1 MQKSSNVL
9 IIGAGKAG
17 KLLLDELKSPNYKE
31 YIIQGFIDDDEE
43 KFGTHIEN
51 IRVLGNTS
59 QIPEIVEKEK
69 IDLCIIAIPS
79 IQRENLNR
87 ILNIIQR
94 TKSNFMIVPPIFENL
109 KINSIAKPRKIE
121 VDDLL
126 RTPTENVLT
135 EKVMK
140 KLQNNVFLITGA
152 AGSIGSEICNQLAS
166 CSPKRIIGLDKAETP
181 LFEISN
187 SMKEDYTEVD
197 FIPILCN
204 IKEIESLQNIIETY
218 KPDVIYHCAAF
229 KHVGLME
236 NFLLECVKNN
246 IEGSINLINAA
257 KRSDVERFVFV
268 STDKAVYPT
277 SVMGMSKR
285 IIEKYIL
292 SENDARTKFMIVRF
306 GNVVESNGSVIPIF
320 KKQIEKG
327 GPILLTDERM
337 ERYFMTITEAAQLV
351 IQASILGLGGELFVL
366 DMGEPYKIKNIID
379 RLLQLYSLDKNDV
392 EIKIIGKRKGEKLSE
407 KLFYEF
413 EGPTHSRH
421 NRILKCQY
429 ENYSFPENFRQMVE
443 EFSINVKDLN
453 KEEIRENLENL
464 VE

>member
-17 KLLLDELKSPNYKE
+17 RLLLDELKSPNYKE
-31 YIIQGFIDDDEE
+31 YFIQGFIDDDEK
-43 KFGTHIEN
+43 KFGTSIEN
-51 IRVLGNTS
+51 IRILGKTS
-59 QIPEIVEKEK
+59 QIPEIVKKEK
-69 IDLCIIAIPS
+69 INLCIIAIPS

-87 ILNIIQR
+87 ILSIIQR

-126 RTPTENVLT
+126 RSPTENVLT
-135 EKVMK
+135 EKAMK
-140 KLQNNVFLITGA
+140 ELQNNIFLVTGV
-152 AGSIGSEICNQLAS
+152 AGSIGSKICNQLAS
-166 CSPKRIIGLDKAETP
+166 CSPKRIMGLDKAETP

-187 SMKEDYTEVD
+187 SMKEDYPDVD
-197 FIPILCN
+197 FVPILCN
-204 IKEIESLQNIIETY
+204 IKEKENLQEIINQC
-218 KPDVIYHCAAF
+218 KPDIIYHCAAF

-236 NFLLECVKNN
+236 NFPLECVKNN
-246 IEGSINLINAA
+246 IEGSINLMKAA
-257 KRSDVERFVFV
+257 KKSKVERFVFV

-292 SENDARTKFMIVRF
+292 SEKDTHTKFMIVRF
-306 GNVVESNGSVIPIF
+306 GNVIESNGSVIPIF

-327 GPILLTDERM
+327 GPILLTDKRM

-351 IQASILGLGGELFVL
+351 IQASILGSGGELFIL
-366 DMGEPYKIKNIID
+366 DMGEPYKIKSIID
-379 RLLQLYSLDKNDV
+379 RLLQLYSLDKDDI
-392 EIKIIGKRKGEKLSE
+392 EIRIIGKRKGEKLSE

-413 EGPTHSRH
+413 EGPTHSQH

-429 ENYSFPENFRQMVE
+429 ENDSVPENFRQMVE
-443 EFSINVKDLN
+443 EFSIDVKDLI
-453 KEEIRENLENL
+453 KEEIREKLENL

>member
-59 QIPEIVEKEK
+59 QIPEIVKKEK

-94 TKSNFMIVPPIFENL
+94 TKSNFMIVPPIFEDL

-126 RTPTENVLT
+126 RSPTENVLT

-187 SMKEDYTEVD
+187 SMKENYTEVD

-204 IKEIESLQNIIETY
+204 IKEKESLQNIIETY

-236 NFLLECVKNN
+236 NFPLECVKNN
-246 IEGSINLINAA
+246 IEGSINLINAS

-285 IIEKYIL
+285 IIEKFIL

-351 IQASILGLGGELFVL
+351 IQASILGSGGELFVL

-379 RLLQLYSLDKNDV
+379 RLLQLYSLDKDDI
-392 EIKIIGKRKGEKLSE
+392 EIRIIGKRKGEKLSE
-407 KLFYEF
+407 KLFYDF
-413 EGPTHSRH
+413 ENPTLSLHK
-421 NRILKCQY
+421 RILKCQY
-429 ENYSFPENFRQMVE
+429 ENDSVPENFRQMVE

-453 KEEIRENLENL
+453 KGEIGEKLEKL

>member
-1 MQKSSNVL
+1 MEKISKVL

-17 KLLLDELKSPNYKE
+17 KLLLDELKNPEYRNYR
-31 YIIQGFIDDDEE
+31 ILGFIDDDV
-43 KFGTHIEN
+43 KKIDTVIEN
-51 IRVLGNTS
+51 IRVLGNTN
-59 QIPEIVEKEK
+59 QIPEIVKK
-69 IDLCIIAIPS
+69 GQVNLCIIAIPS
-79 IQRENLNR
+79 IKGEKINR
-87 ILNIIQR
+87 ILNIIQK
-94 TKSNFMIVPPIFENL
+94 TQSDFMIVPPIFENL

-126 RTPTENVLT
+126 RSPTENVLT
-135 EKVMK
+135 EKAMK
-140 KLQNNVFLITGA
+140 KLQNNVFLVTGA

-187 SMKEDYTEVD
+187 SMKEDYPDVD
-197 FIPILCN
+197 FVPILCN
-204 IKEIESLQNIIETY
+204 IKEKENLQDITNQS
-218 KPDVIYHCAAF
+218 KPDIIYHCAAF

-236 NFLLECVKNN
+236 NFPLECVKNN

-257 KRSDVERFVFV
+257 NKSKVERFVFV

-292 SENDARTKFMIVRF
+292 SENDAYTKFMVVRF
-306 GNVVESNGSVIPIF
+306 GNVIESNGSVIPIF

-337 ERYFMTITEAAQLV
+337 ERYFMTIAEAAQLV
-351 IQASILGLGGELFVL
+351 IQASIFGSGGELFVL

-379 RLLQLYSLDKNDV
+379 RLLQLYSLDKDDI

-413 EGPTHSRH
+413 EGPAHSQH

-429 ENYSFPENFRQMVE
+429 ENYSFPENFRQIVE

-453 KEEIRENLENL
+453 KEEIRDNLENL
-464 VE
+464 VA

>member
-59 QIPEIVEKEK
+59 QIPEIVKKEK

-79 IQRENLNR
+79 IQKENLNR
-87 ILNIIQR
+87 ILSIIQR

-126 RTPTENVLT
+126 RSPTENVLT
-135 EKVMK
+135 EKAMR
-140 KLQNNVFLITGA
+140 KLQNVIFLVTGA

-181 LFEISN
+181 LFGISN

-204 IKEIESLQNIIETY
+204 IKEKESLQNIIETY
-218 KPDVIYHCAAF
+218 KPD
-229 KHVGLME
+229 
-236 NFLLECVKNN
+236 
-246 IEGSINLINAA
+246 
-257 KRSDVERFVFV
+257 
-268 STDKAVYPT
+268 
-277 SVMGMSKR
+277 
-285 IIEKYIL
+285 
-292 SENDARTKFMIVRF
+292 VRF

-351 IQASILGLGGELFVL
+351 IQASILGSGGELFVL

-379 RLLQLYSLDKNDV
+379 RLLQLYSLDKDDI

-407 KLFYEF
+407 KLFYGF
-413 EGPTHSRH
+413 ENPTHSQH
-421 NRILKCQY
+421 KRILKCQY
-429 ENYSFPENFRQMVE
+429 ENYSVPENFRQMVE

-453 KEEIRENLENL
+453 KKEIREKLEKL